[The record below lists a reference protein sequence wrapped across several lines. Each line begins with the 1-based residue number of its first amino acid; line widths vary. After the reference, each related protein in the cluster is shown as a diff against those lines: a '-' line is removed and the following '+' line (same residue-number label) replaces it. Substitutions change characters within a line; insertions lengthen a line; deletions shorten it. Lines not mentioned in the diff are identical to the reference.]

1 MNIIL
6 IDMNRE
12 MTSNWE
18 VAFDRIHCPNLQIVT
33 DEFSNFMKHNNVD
46 CIVSPANSFGL
57 MDGGY
62 DKAIIDYF
70 GQDLQDA
77 VQKYILE
84 NYFGEQPIGSSFI
97 IDIPNWNGK
106 KLIHTPTMQTPS
118 IIKDPMTIYTCF
130 RSTLI
135 CAFKNLDKNN
145 TILIPAFGGCTGK
158 VPYDIIA
165 KYMMI
170 AITHINPPNK
180 LNWGYALYLK
190 NLLNQ

>member
-6 IDMNRE
+6 IDMNRD

-18 VAFDRIHCPNLQIVT
+18 IEFSNTDSKNIKIVT
-33 DEFSNFMKHNNVD
+33 DEFSNFIKSNKVD

-70 GQDLQDA
+70 GYELQIA
-77 VQKYILE
+77 VQDYIIE

-97 IDIPNWNGK
+97 IDIPNSDGK

-118 IIKDPMTIYTCF
+118 IIKDPMVVYTCF

-135 CAFKNLDKNN
+135 CALKNLDNDS
-145 TILIPAFGGCTGK
+145 TVLVPAFGGCTGR
-158 VPYDIIA
+158 VSYDIIA
-165 KYMMI
+165 KYMRI
-170 AITHINPPNK
+170 AYIQTIYPPKKIDWN
-180 LNWGYALYLK
+180 YAIYIK
-190 NLLNQ
+190 NLIK